1 VELVAKVEEEACR
14 LARET
19 AGVGKDEMGCDQEV
33 GNIFGVDL
41 SGDCFVVAGRASVAE
56 NSALVGSDPQ
66 EEEDGSVDRR
76 VGGSEVME
84 GKMILGVVEDFRQVV
99 GRMGGVADS
108 DNRARNKLCRRE
120 EVVVRWWRVLRG
132 AERADVNN
140 GALESPI

>member
-1 VELVAKVEEEACR
+1 VKLVANVEEEACR

-66 EEEDGSVDRR
+66 EAEDGSVDRR

-99 GRMGGVADS
+99 GRMRGVADS
-108 DNRARNKLCRRE
+108 DDSTRNHLCRRE

-132 AERADVNN
+132 AERADINN
-140 GALESPI
+140 GALESPL